1 MMSNAST
8 FSKLKARIQMSAPPI
23 IPMPERTLSE
33 KSPISFGLIIG
44 IIMFVV
50 TFLGAIGAFGIA
62 LWQSGR
68 WVGEINTALQG
79 ISLDIKI
86 VKNDQT
92 ELKLK
97 WEGHEARITKI
108 ETAGSP
114 NLQELTRQVISIQRT
129 LDLHTAKDTKP

>member
-1 MMSNAST
+1 MPV
-8 FSKLKARIQMSAPPI
+8 PPLLN
-23 IPMPERTLSE
+23 MPERALSE
-33 KSPISFGLIIG
+33 KSPLTLGLIIG
-44 IIMFVV
+44 IIMFVI
-50 TFLGAIGAFGIA
+50 TFLGAAGAFGIA

-79 ISLDIKI
+79 ITMDIKI

-97 WEGHEARITKI
+97 WENHESRITKI

-114 NLQELTRQVISIQRT
+114 NLQELSRQVGMLQRSI
-129 LDLHTAKDTKP
+129 DLHLAKDTKP

>member
-1 MMSNAST
+1 MLMSE
-8 FSKLKARIQMSAPPI
+8 KP
-23 IPMPERTLSE
+23 LSE
-33 KSPISFGLIIG
+33 KSPITLGLIIG
-44 IIMFVV
+44 IIMFIL
-50 TFLGAIGAFGIA
+50 TFIGAAGAFSLA

-97 WEGHEARITKI
+97 WENHENRITKI

-114 NLQELTRQVISIQRT
+114 TVQDMAKSILQIQRA
-129 LDLHTAKDTKP
+129 LDLHIAKEIK